1 MTMSFDPFPD
11 PFNAAGANERLAT
24 PDLRA
29 TKLLLDQINVSAGNV
44 TKTLQLGFGSAAASS
59 RSFNDV
65 LSTITQSLTR
75 LALRTGTKALAE
87 GLVSGLS
94 GMFSGA
100 FGGAGTVAPF
110 AEGGVV
116 ASPTYFASGGAMG
129 LMGERGAEAIM
140 PLARGADGRLGV
152 VAQGAGARPVSVTVN
167 IAAQDVESFRRSEA
181 QITSALARAVAR
193 GQRNL

>member
-1 MTMSFDPFPD
+1 MTTSFDPFPD
-11 PFNAAGANERLAT
+11 PFNEPGANERLPA

-44 TKTLQLGFGSAAASS
+44 AKTLHLGFGSAAASG

-65 LSTITQSLTR
+65 LSTIAQSLTR
-75 LALRTGTKALAE
+75 MALRTGTKALAE

-100 FGGAGTVAPF
+100 FGGPGTVAPF
-110 AEGGVV
+110 AQGGVV

-152 VAQGAGARPVSVTVN
+152 VAQAAGARPVSVTVN

-181 QITSALARAVAR
+181 QITGALARAVAR

>member
-1 MTMSFDPFPD
+1 MTTNFDPFPD
-11 PFNAAGANERLAT
+11 PFNAPGANERVAT
-24 PDLRA
+24 ANLQA

-44 TKTLQLGFGSAAASS
+44 TKTLHLGFGSAAASG

-65 LSTITQSLTR
+65 LSTIAQSLTR
-75 LALRTGTKALAE
+75 MALRTGTKALAE
-87 GLVSGLS
+87 GLVSELS
-94 GMFSGA
+94 GMFAGA

-110 AEGGVV
+110 AQGGVV

-152 VAQGAGARPVSVTVN
+152 VAQGAAARPVAVTVN

-181 QITSALARAVAR
+181 QITGALARAVAR